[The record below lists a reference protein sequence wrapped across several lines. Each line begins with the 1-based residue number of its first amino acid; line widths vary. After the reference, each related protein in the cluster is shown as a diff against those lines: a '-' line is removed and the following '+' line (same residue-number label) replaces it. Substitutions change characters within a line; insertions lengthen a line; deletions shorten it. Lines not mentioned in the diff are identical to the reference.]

1 MSGNLE
7 VRRRLLALVDRF
19 PQVRL
24 ALWGDFV
31 VDEFLLGTVNRISRE
46 APVLILD
53 YLGEHRVPGGAA
65 NTAANIAAMD
75 ATPVPVGVVGD
86 DAPGH
91 ALRDLL
97 AASGMETSAILL
109 RPEVV
114 TPTKTRISGAGLHT
128 TRQQIVRIDRGSP
141 HCLAPALRR
150 RLAGTAAELAGEC
163 DGLVVGDYGYDTVEP
178 AGVRRLARAGGAHRI
193 TVDSRWRLLEYR
205 GVSAITP
212 NEPEVQAALSIS
224 LEDQHEDLL
233 PAAGS
238 ELMKRLDLDSLIITR
253 GSKGMALFTT
263 RRRRPV
269 LIPVFGTDEVADVTG
284 AGDTV
289 MAAYSVALAAGARP
303 ADAAH
308 IANFAGGLV
317 VMKQGTATVSRA
329 ELRRAIRS
337 LK

>member
-1 MSGNLE
+1 MSSNAEL
-7 VRRRLLALVDRF
+7 RRRLLALVDRF

-24 ALWGDFV
+24 TLWGDFV
-31 VDEFLLGTVNRISRE
+31 VDEFTLGQVNRISRE

-53 YLGEHRVPGGAA
+53 YLSEHRVPGGAA
-65 NTAANIAAMD
+65 NTAANIAALD

-86 DAPGH
+86 DASGH
-91 ALRDLL
+91 ALRALL
-97 AASGMETSAILL
+97 ADDGMDTSAVLV

-141 HCLAPALRR
+141 HCLAPALGR
-150 RLAGTAAELAGEC
+150 RLAGMAAELAGGC

-178 AGVRRLARAGGAHRI
+178 AAVRRLARSSSGALI
-193 TVDSRWRLLEYR
+193 TVDSRWRLLKYR
-205 GVSAITP
+205 GVTAITP
-212 NEPEVQAALSIS
+212 NEPEVQSALNIS
-224 LEDQHEDLL
+224 LQDEQENDL
-233 PAAGS
+233 PAAGAD
-238 ELMKRLDLDSLIITR
+238 LMKRLALNSLVITR
-253 GSKGMALFTT
+253 GSKGMAMFTAG
-263 RRRRPV
+263 RRRPL

-289 MAAYSVALAAGARP
+289 MAAYSISLAAGATP
-303 ADAAH
+303 ADAAY

-317 VMKQGTATVSRA
+317 VMKQGTATVNRT